1 MLDGPDYNRS
11 MDSGRGQMV
20 EFGRYKIIPTRREVL
35 ADGKPLQLGDRAFD
49 VLMQLVE
56 ARGAL
61 VGKDELMKAVW
72 PGQIVEENALQV
84 QISSLRRAFG
94 AERDLIKTVAGRGY
108 QFIAEVRAASP
119 TAIAGAS
126 NVQHSI
132 SELIGRD
139 EHLQQ
144 VVDLLTRQRLVSLC
158 GPGGI
163 GKTRLAMEVAHL
175 LLERFTGKVCI
186 AKLAPLTDSRLVP
199 STVASALG
207 LTLAGGRVT
216 AERIA
221 AAIGVQRIVVVLD
234 NCEHV
239 IDAAAQLAE
248 TLLHNTVAAHLLV
261 TSTEPLRLDG
271 EYVYRVPSL
280 ELPSEKAA
288 SDDVIRTGSFR
299 LLLARMR
306 ESDPRFVPDDAALS
320 TMASICRRLDGIPL
334 ALELAAS
341 RAATLGIDAL
351 SSRLDDRFRIL
362 AGGKR
367 TAMPRHQ
374 TLRATL
380 DWSYDLLPESERV
393 ILRRLSVFAGAVQ
406 LSVAARVVAGDEL
419 TETQLLDGI
428 GNLVSKSL
436 VMRDTATRTY
446 RLLESTRAY
455 AREKLSLL
463 GEVDAIR
470 RRHAE
475 QYRDLFHQAEL
486 DWESQ
491 PTTRWLTTYEPY
503 LDDLRAALDWAFSV
517 GGEERAAIDLTTCAV
532 PLWFHLSLVD
542 ECLAWVKEALE
553 RVPSAKH
560 LSEQRVMQLHA
571 THGWSLMYTIGPAR
585 ETGAAWNDALKLA
598 ERLDSTDYQLRALW
612 GLWAGN
618 INNGEFTVAF
628 ELAQR
633 FREVAANSSEPTDSL
648 VSARMM
654 AQSLHFLGKQ
664 SEALVLI
671 EDMLRRYEPPHR
683 RSHVVRFQFD
693 QRVTARITLSRVLWL
708 RGKADQALRQVETG
722 IEEALS
728 LSHSLSLGNLL
739 AQAACPITLF
749 AGQLDL
755 AERYIE
761 MFIEGAT
768 TNALY
773 VWRIYGHC
781 FRGMLSIR
789 RGDVTGGLVQL
800 GEAMDELRQAKF
812 VQYLTAFLLAK
823 AEALAQAKQVDQALE
838 ATQEALARVE
848 RSNER
853 WCLPELLRIQG
864 ELALL
869 GTQTASQSD
878 AERHFKQAI
887 DLARSQ
893 GALSWELRGA
903 TSLASLYKVQGRLA
917 HGREIL
923 EPVLHTFTE
932 GLGSHDVT
940 AAGTLLRALQ

>member
-1 MLDGPDYNRS
+1 M
-11 MDSGRGQMV
+11 
-20 EFGRYKIIPTRREVL
+20 L

-49 VLMQLVE
+49 VLMRLLE

-61 VGKDELMKAVW
+61 VAKNDLLKSVW
-72 PGQIVEENALQV
+72 PGQIVEENALQA
-84 QISSLRRAFG
+84 QISALRKAFA

-108 QFIAEVRAASP
+108 QFTGEVREALS
-119 TAIAGAS
+119 TATGAS
-126 NVQHSI
+126 SNIQQST

-139 EHLQQ
+139 EQLQQ
-144 VVDLLTRQRLVSLC
+144 VLDLLTRQRLVSLC

-163 GKTRLAMEVAHL
+163 GKTRLAVEVARL
-175 LLERFTGKVCI
+175 LLDRFASKVCI
-186 AKLAPLTDSRLVP
+186 AKLAPLAHPRLVP
-199 STVASALG
+199 ATVANALG
-207 LTLAGGRVT
+207 LALAGGPAS

-221 AAIGVQRIVVVLD
+221 AAIGVQPIVLVLD

-239 IDAAAQLAE
+239 IDAAARLAE
-248 TLLHNTVAAHLLV
+248 SLLHHTPAARLLV

-288 SDDVIRTGSFR
+288 PDDVTRTGSFR

-306 ESDPRFVPDDAALS
+306 EGDPQFVPDDAALS
-320 TMASICRRLDGIPL
+320 TMAYICRRLDGIPL

-341 RAATLGIDAL
+341 RAASLGIDAV

-362 AGGKR
+362 TGGRR

-374 TLRATL
+374 TLRATF
-380 DWSYDLLPESERV
+380 DWSSDLLPESERL
-393 ILRRLSVFAGAVQ
+393 ILRRLSVFAGPVP
-406 LSVAARVVAGDEL
+406 LSVAARVVAGSEL
-419 TETQLLDGI
+419 TEAELLDGI

-436 VMRDTATRTY
+436 VMRDTATRFY

-455 AREKLSLL
+455 AREKLSSS
-463 GEVDAIR
+463 GELDAIA

-491 PTTRWLTTYEPY
+491 PTTHWLTTYEPY
-503 LDDLRAALDWAFSV
+503 LDDLRAALDWAFSMV
-517 GGEERAAIDLTTCAV
+517 GEEHAAIDLTACAV
-532 PLWFHLSLVD
+532 PLWFHLSLIE
-542 ECLAWVKEALE
+542 ECLARVEEALK
-553 RVPSAKH
+553 RVPSAER
-560 LSEQRVMQLHA
+560 LSEHRVMQLHA
-571 THGWSLMYTIGPAR
+571 THGWALMYTIGPAR

-598 ERLDSTDYQLRALW
+598 EGLNSTDYQLRALW

-618 INNGEFTVAF
+618 INNGDFTAAL

-633 FREVAANSSEPTDSL
+633 FHVVAENSSEPTDLL
-648 VSARMM
+648 VGARMM

-664 SEALVLI
+664 TEALVLI

-708 RGKADQALRQVETG
+708 RGKTDQALRQIEIG

-728 LSHSLSLGNLL
+728 LSHNLSLGNLL
-739 AQAACPITLF
+739 AQAACPVTLL

-755 AERYIE
+755 ADRYIE
-761 MFIEGAT
+761 MCIEKAT

-789 RGDVTGGLVQL
+789 RGDVTRGVVQL
-800 GEAMDELRQAKF
+800 GEAIDELRRAKF
-812 VQYLTAFLLAK
+812 VQYLTAFLVAH
-823 AEALAQAKQVDQALE
+823 ADGLAQAKRVDQALK
-838 ATQEALARVE
+838 ATNEALARVE
-848 RSNER
+848 QSNER
-853 WCLPELLRIQG
+853 WCLPELLRTRG
-864 ELALL
+864 ELALH
-869 GTQTASQSD
+869 QTASQSD
-878 AERHFKQAI
+878 AEKYFKQAI
-887 DLARSQ
+887 DLARAQ
-893 GALSWELRGA
+893 GALSWELRAA
-903 TSLASLYKVQGRLA
+903 TSLARLHKIQGRPA
-917 HGREIL
+917 HGKDIL
-923 EPVLHTFTE
+923 EPVLQTFTE

-940 AAGTLLRALQ
+940 SAATLLRTLA